1 MKPDTDI
8 FLRGILAAAI
18 MSATELAI
26 LINLFPQ
33 IKPTQETYET
43 KINPAAN

>member
-1 MKPDTDI
+1 M
-8 FLRGILAAAI
+8 LAAAI
-18 MSATELAI
+18 MSAAELTI
-26 LINLFPQ
+26 LTNVFPQ